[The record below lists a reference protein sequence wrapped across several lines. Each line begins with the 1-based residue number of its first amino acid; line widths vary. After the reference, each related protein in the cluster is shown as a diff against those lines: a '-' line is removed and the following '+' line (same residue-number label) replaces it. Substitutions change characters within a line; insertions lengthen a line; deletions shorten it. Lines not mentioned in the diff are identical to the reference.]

1 MKSRLNQKKYIEN
14 KVMRLETKK
23 GDWKHEQ

>member
-14 KVMRLETKK
+14 KVMRLETKNV
-23 GDWKHEQ
+23 DWKHEQ